1 MNAEDIII
9 EFEGEKYTL
18 AEWIEPYIETEDF
31 SGYDLE
37 IEENGYVWLM
47 RSPILDCLTMDRQV
61 DLVDYD
67 EAYRYYCKR
76 VAEINDSILEYNRNN
91 GEYRL
96 YPKTFD
102 IYEDNN
108 GEYRVKWSTEYKPN
122 GYCITLKKGE
132 TFKVLLS
139 NESCDFCEADN
150 NYDGN
155 LNEDGSNA
163 YEVAKQYYEDMDD
176 EWKED
181 FVAVFTLIEYS
192 VEVNE
197 FDTPYLED
205 KVIEEWEFSNNGEQ
219 RLYPKED

>member
-9 EFEGEKYTL
+9 EFEGKKYTL
-18 AEWIEPYIETEDF
+18 AEWIDDYLETDDE
-31 SGYDLE
+31 LE
-37 IEENGYVWLM
+37 IEKNGYAWLM
-47 RSPILDCLTMDRQV
+47 RSPILDWLTMDRQV

-67 EAYRYYCKR
+67 EAYRYYCQR
-76 VAEINDSILEYNRNN
+76 VAEINDLRLEYNRNN
-91 GEYRL
+91 GDYRL

-102 IYEDNN
+102 IYKDNN
-108 GEYRVKWSTEYKPN
+108 GEYCVKWATEYNPN

-139 NESCDFCEADN
+139 NQSCDFYEADN

-181 FVAVFTLIEYS
+181 FVAVFTLIEYT

>member
-1 MNAEDIII
+1 M
-9 EFEGEKYTL
+9 
-18 AEWIEPYIETEDF
+18 
-31 SGYDLE
+31 
-37 IEENGYVWLM
+37 
-47 RSPILDCLTMDRQV
+47 
-61 DLVDYD
+61 
-67 EAYRYYCKR
+67 
-76 VAEINDSILEYNRNN
+76 RNN
-91 GEYRL
+91 N
-96 YPKTFD
+96 KTFD
-102 IYEDNN
+102 IYIDNN
-108 GEYRVKWSTEYKPN
+108 GEYRVKWSSEFNPD

-139 NESCDFCEADN
+139 NQSCDFYEVDN

-192 VEVNE
+192 VKVNE
-197 FDTPYLED
+197 FDTPYLDD